1 MKQKPKKSLKDGLSS
16 SREFI
21 KYTNIAMR
29 MIIIIL
35 VGVFFSAGALTRER
49 RRQPLGQA
57 EMLHKVPQRR
67 FVREPGDRHGRRVRD
82 KAFVSVDCRDDR
94 S

>member
-1 MKQKPKKSLKDGLSS
+1 MKEKPKKKSFKDGLSS

-35 VGVFFSAGALTRER
+35 VGVFAGVKIDEWLGIESSIFTLIFSLLSVVMAMYVIIREISS
-49 RRQPLGQA
+49 
-57 EMLHKVPQRR
+57 K
-67 FVREPGDRHGRRVRD
+67 
-82 KAFVSVDCRDDR
+82 
-94 S
+94 